1 MTPIQIAIAE
11 AGGPAVV
18 ANLLAASVQAV
29 CFWRDGKRS
38 FPVEHC
44 AKLEAAQTKV
54 TRRDLRPRDW
64 HLIWPELVGTA
75 GSPPVPTDAAA
86 PSPNPSNDEVRHAA

>member
-1 MTPIQIAIAE
+1 MTPIQTAISE

-18 ANLLAASVQAV
+18 AQLLEASVQAV

-54 TRRDLRPRDW
+54 TRRDLRPDDW
-64 HLIWPELVGTA
+64 HRIWPELVTA
-75 GSPPVPTDAAA
+75 QHPAPVRRQEVRDAA
-86 PSPNPSNDEVRHAA
+86 

>member
-1 MTPIQIAIAE
+1 MTPIQTAIAE

-18 ANLLAASVQAV
+18 AQLLAASVQAV

-54 TRRDLRPRDW
+54 TRRDLRPDDW
-64 HLIWPELVGTA
+64 HRIWPELVTA
-75 GSPPVPTDAAA
+75 QHPAPVRQQEVRDAA
-86 PSPNPSNDEVRHAA
+86 